1 MRRKDR
7 RNRKKVR
14 GHDDVELNVA
24 AMLDMAFQLL
34 AFFILTFKPSPIES
48 QIMMRLPADKPVTQA
63 PSTQV
68 DSAQVEDEGLV
79 ISISIY
85 STPEGEIDKLEVGQR
100 VISAPTVDELLPAFK
115 TELAVIVQLGCD
127 SITVRVGEDLRY
139 ERLMQIVDI
148 CGKQELPSG
157 ERLSKVSIVPLKSN

>member
-7 RNRKKVR
+7 RGRKKVR
-14 GHDDVELNVA
+14 GHEDVELNVA

-63 PSTQV
+63 PSNSVSVTDV
-68 DSAQVEDEGLV
+68 VDEGLV
-79 ISISIY
+79 VPISIY
-85 STPEGEIDKLEVGQR
+85 STPDGDIEKLEIGQR
-100 VISAPTVDELLPAFK
+100 VISAPTVEELMAAFR
-115 TELAVIVQLGCD
+115 TALADIVQLGSD
-127 SITVRVGEDLRY
+127 TVSIRVGEDLRY
-139 ERLMQIVDI
+139 ERLMQVVDI

-157 ERLSKVSIVPLKSN
+157 ERLSKVSIVPLKAN

>member
-7 RNRKKVR
+7 RGHKKAR

-63 PSTQV
+63 PSNQV
-68 DSAQVEDEGLV
+68 NAADVVDEGLV

-100 VISAPTVDELLPAFK
+100 VLSAPTVEELLPAFR
-115 TELAVIVQLGCD
+115 TFLADIVDQGCD
-127 SITVRVGEDLRY
+127 TVSVRVGEDLRY
-139 ERLMQIVDI
+139 ERLMQVVDI

-157 ERLSKVSIVPLKSN
+157 ERLSKVSIVPLKAN